1 MRYQEYRGQRFS
13 YTDLPDDLRPKAW
26 RSFLAIN
33 LNGLYRRPGTIHN
46 RINTGFI
53 RNRRASL
60 SLLRS
65 LEDEAARLRSF
76 EANLVEFTEAGEY
89 LNFYLEIA

>member
-1 MRYQEYRGQRFS
+1 MRYQDYKGQRVT
-13 YTDLPDDLRPKAW
+13 YTDLTPSMRAKAW

-53 RNRRASL
+53 RNRRSSL
-60 SLLRS
+60 ALLRS
-65 LEDEAARLRSF
+65 LENEVARIRSF
-76 EANLVEFTEAGEY
+76 EANLVEFTVNGEY
-89 LNFYLEIA
+89 LNCYLEIA